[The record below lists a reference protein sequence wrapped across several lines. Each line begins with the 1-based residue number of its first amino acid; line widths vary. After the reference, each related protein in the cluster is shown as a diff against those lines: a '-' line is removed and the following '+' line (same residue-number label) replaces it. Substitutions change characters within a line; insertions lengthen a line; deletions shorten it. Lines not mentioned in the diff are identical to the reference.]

1 MGISVQEDWRMLKL
15 IGQSFRMSLQNIKN
29 NKMRSFL
36 TMLGI
41 VIGVAAVIG
50 LITIVQGVTS
60 TVMDQFE
67 GLGAGTL
74 TVSAPGTAL
83 KSGLSDSDLALLE
96 KAEGVGGISPT
107 VSVTTTAVSEGNV
120 CDKISVSGKDTIYF
134 GRNDIIQSGR
144 AFNDAE
150 TNGDTRV
157 CIVDMDFVKNVMQGR
172 QVLGSTV
179 MLDGYQYK
187 IIGIEKKD
195 NSLMSYYMDTSDLDG
210 SVIIPYRNALTMSGA
225 ANVTSLDVYIA
236 DGYSSSEV
244 ESNLRRVLDNIYNG
258 ANNAYSV
265 INLESLMSSMDTV
278 EGMMTTML
286 GGIASIALL
295 VGGIGIMNMMLVS
308 VTERTKEIG
317 LRKALGAEPIRI
329 QMQFLIESITLS
341 LLGGL
346 IGVVFGMLIA
356 FAGAKALK
364 SNFTISPGAILL
376 GVGFSAVVGIIFGW
390 APARRASRLNPID
403 ALRSE

>member
-1 MGISVQEDWRMLKL
+1 
-15 IGQSFRMSLQNIKN
+15 
-29 NKMRSFL
+29 
-36 TMLGI
+36 
-41 VIGVAAVIG
+41 
-50 LITIVQGVTS
+50 
-60 TVMDQFE
+60 
-67 GLGAGTL
+67 
-74 TVSAPGTAL
+74 
-83 KSGLSDSDLALLE
+83 
-96 KAEGVGGISPT
+96 
-107 VSVTTTAVSEGNV
+107 
-120 CDKISVSGKDTIYF
+120 
-134 GRNDIIQSGR
+134 
-144 AFNDAE
+144 
-150 TNGDTRV
+150 
-157 CIVDMDFVKNVMQGR
+157 
-172 QVLGSTV
+172 
-179 MLDGYQYK
+179 
-187 IIGIEKKD
+187 
-195 NSLMSYYMDTSDLDG
+195 MSYYMDTSDLDG

-236 DGYSSSEV
+236 DGYSNSEV

-258 ANNAYSV
+258 ADNAYSV
-265 INLESLMSSMDTV
+265 IDLESLMSSMDTV

-346 IGVVFGMLIA
+346 IGVAFGMLIA